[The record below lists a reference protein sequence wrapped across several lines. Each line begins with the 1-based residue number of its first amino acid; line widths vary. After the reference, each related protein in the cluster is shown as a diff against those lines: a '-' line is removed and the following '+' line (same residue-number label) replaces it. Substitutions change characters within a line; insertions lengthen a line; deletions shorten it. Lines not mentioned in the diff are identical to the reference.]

1 MYSEKVIIM
10 SQWKSPLKLFLD
22 IETEEDVER
31 NRTAATSP
39 SPPGWTSVTT
49 SASVTAQRSEPE
61 LRVSTARISESSTP
75 EEKLSPVVSDYSTVD
90 WGMSMLSG
98 TDCSER
104 RHHSTEEASA
114 SYVERRHLPAR
125 ETSGVFTPG
134 SKYTTG
140 MMTTSV
146 SVMVSTTSV
155 GRQDLTQPFV
165 QRDWLSQE
173 SSPQYLCSPRADF
186 TARPLYTCSSEFH
199 TSHVP
204 RSRQAGDNTRGAV
217 PIRGRGISSRPAS
230 ETFRSRP
237 TLPRVSELVD
247 NPLMSRAPVSSGTY
261 WSLER
266 TTRATPVY
274 CIADART
281 PVNRVPL
288 PTCRMSTTE
297 STHLVGMDRSVF
309 GHTSGEVASQPE
321 YQKKFGTSWI
331 PMSM

>member
-1 MYSEKVIIM
+1 M

-31 NRTAATSP
+31 NRTAATSS
-39 SPPGWTSVTT
+39 SPPGWTSLTT
-49 SASVTAQRSEPE
+49 SPSVTVQESEPE
-61 LRVSTARISESSTP
+61 LCVSTARISESSTP
-75 EEKLSPVVSDYSTVD
+75 EEKLSPVVSDYSAVD

-98 TDCSER
+98 TDYSER

-114 SYVERRHLPAR
+114 SYVERRHLPGR
-125 ETSGVFTPG
+125 ETSGVFTSG

-146 SVMVSTTSV
+146 PVKVSTTSV

-186 TARPLYTCSSEFH
+186 TARPLYACSSEFH

-204 RSRQAGDNTRGAV
+204 RSRQAGDNSRGAV

-230 ETFRSRP
+230 ETNRSRP
-237 TLPRVSELVD
+237 TLQRISDLV
-247 NPLMSRAPVSSGTY
+247 MSRAPVSSGTS

-266 TTRATPVY
+266 TTHAAPVY

-281 PVNRVPL
+281 HVNRVPL

-297 STHLVGMDRSVF
+297 TTRLVGMDRSVF
-309 GHTSGEVASQPE
+309 GHTPGEVASQPE
-321 YQKKFGTSWI
+321 FGTSWI

>member
-1 MYSEKVIIM
+1 M

-31 NRTAATSP
+31 NRTAATSS
-39 SPPGWTSVTT
+39 SPQGWTSVT
-49 SASVTAQRSEPE
+49 SPSVTVQTPEPE
-61 LRVSTARISESSTP
+61 LRVSTARISKSSTP
-75 EEKLSPVVSDYSTVD
+75 EEKLSPVVSDYSAVD

-98 TDCSER
+98 TDSSER

-140 MMTTSV
+140 MMTTSDNPV
-146 SVMVSTTSV
+146 KVSTASV
-155 GRQDLTQPFV
+155 GRQDLTQPLFV
-165 QRDWLSQE
+165 RRDWLSQE

-199 TSHVP
+199 TGHVP
-204 RSRQAGDNTRGAV
+204 RSRQAGDNTRDAV
-217 PIRGRGISSRPAS
+217 PIRGRGICSRPAS
-230 ETFRSRP
+230 EAYRSRP
-237 TLPRVSELVD
+237 SLRRVSELLD
-247 NPLMSRAPVSSGTY
+247 NPLMSRAPVYSGTS

-297 STHLVGMDRSVF
+297 TTRLVGMDRSVF

-321 YQKKFGTSWI
+321 YQGTFRTSWI

>member
-1 MYSEKVIIM
+1 M

-31 NRTAATSP
+31 NRTAATSS

-49 SASVTAQRSEPE
+49 SASVTAQRLEPE
-61 LRVSTARISESSTP
+61 LHVSTARISESSTP
-75 EEKLSPVVSDYSTVD
+75 EEKLSPVVSDYSAVD
-90 WGMSMLSG
+90 WGMSILSG

-114 SYVERRHLPAR
+114 SYVARRHLPAR
-125 ETSGVFTPG
+125 ETSDVYTPG
-134 SKYTTG
+134 SKYTG
-140 MMTTSV
+140 MMMTSV
-146 SVMVSTTSV
+146 PVKVS
-155 GRQDLTQPFV
+155 TQPFV

-173 SSPQYLCSPRADF
+173 SSPRYLCSPRADF

-204 RSRQAGDNTRGAV
+204 RSRQAGDDSRGAV

-230 ETFRSRP
+230 ETNRSRP
-237 TLPRVSELVD
+237 TLQRVSELVD
-247 NPLMSRAPVSSGTY
+247 NPLMSRASVSSGTP

-297 STHLVGMDRSVF
+297 STRLVGMDRSVF
-309 GHTSGEVASQPE
+309 GHTPGEVASQPE
-321 YQKKFGTSWI
+321 YQKTFGTSWI